1 MAEGS
6 CCPISASDALSS
18 TATTGEL
25 PRVRGIACDAHM
37 PSAYLHPPGRRAQ
50 TDRAGL
56 HLHLRLCADKPRCG
70 AAARETCARG
80 SGHGMELHGWPA
92 RRHLGV
98 TGPPGG
104 MPAAAQ
110 RPRSGGGAWAARL
123 TEGSRRPLSYL
134 VEPPRALADRDAPFS
149 CRLRPRSP
157 RCRGAEHRRLL
168 PLQHFGV
175 SGPEA
180 AESRVRC
187 LFDGGERRLAH
198 HRSHTPQAASP
209 ATQPPAY
216 PLEPLTPALPP
227 LSTPPVCS
235 WQANFARSTS
245 SLATILESIVAYSSR
260 CARWCAI
267 FLRPTRPRGTPA
279 AAALLPAAGLPDHV
293 FSSELRVGYRVSRH

>member
-1 MAEGS
+1 MQV
-6 CCPISASDALSS
+6 
-18 TATTGEL
+18 TATE
-25 PRVRGIACDAHM
+25 PEMSRGA
-37 PSAYLHPPGRRAQ
+37 
-50 TDRAGL
+50 
-56 HLHLRLCADKPRCG
+56 
-70 AAARETCARG
+70 
-80 SGHGMELHGWPA
+80 
-92 RRHLGV
+92 
-98 TGPPGG
+98 
-104 MPAAAQ
+104 
-110 RPRSGGGAWAARL
+110 
-123 TEGSRRPLSYL
+123 
-134 VEPPRALADRDAPFS
+134 
-149 CRLRPRSP
+149 
-157 RCRGAEHRRLL
+157 GAEHRRLL

-216 PLEPLTPALPP
+216 PLEPLTLALPP

-260 CARWCAI
+260 CARWCAR

-293 FSSELRVGYRVSRH
+293 FLSELRVGYRVSRVSRTVCHP

>member
-1 MAEGS
+1 MS
-6 CCPISASDALSS
+6 
-18 TATTGEL
+18 
-25 PRVRGIACDAHM
+25 RGA
-37 PSAYLHPPGRRAQ
+37 
-50 TDRAGL
+50 
-56 HLHLRLCADKPRCG
+56 
-70 AAARETCARG
+70 
-80 SGHGMELHGWPA
+80 
-92 RRHLGV
+92 
-98 TGPPGG
+98 
-104 MPAAAQ
+104 
-110 RPRSGGGAWAARL
+110 
-123 TEGSRRPLSYL
+123 
-134 VEPPRALADRDAPFS
+134 
-149 CRLRPRSP
+149 
-157 RCRGAEHRRLL
+157 GAEHRRLL
-168 PLQHFGV
+168 RLQHFGV

-245 SLATILESIVAYSSR
+245 SLATILESIVAYSTR
-260 CARWCAI
+260 CARWCAR

-293 FSSELRVGYRVSRH
+293 FCRNSVWGTECLECQGQCVIPENTQLPFSGAIKLHLRKCWSPSK